1 MRLFMSIDMI
11 ELNVVQHIKSVKPIR
26 QRPQETAMKVSRAQ
40 AEENRERILD
50 NAAQLFRE
58 RGFDG
63 IGLNDLMQAAG
74 LTRGGFYGHFESKD
88 DLAAQATRRAL
99 QANREQW
106 KQQTDRS
113 LAAWVKAY
121 LSDAHRDQPGAGCG
135 LVALAGDAARGGPA
149 VKEVFAEGVE
159 NLVAALQPQLPG
171 ADDAERREQALAML
185 AMLVGALLLSR
196 AVGDGELSRELR
208 EAARGKLPVAIG

>member
-1 MRLFMSIDMI
+1 MPR
-11 ELNVVQHIKSVKPIR
+11 R
-26 QRPQETAMKVSRAQ
+26 RRT
-40 AEENRERILD
+40 RERILD

-88 DLAAQATRRAL
+88 DLAAQASRRAL
-99 QANREQW
+99 AANREQW
-106 KQQTDRS
+106 KKQTDRS

-121 LSDAHRDQPGAGCG
+121 LSDAHRDHIGAGCG

-149 VKEVFAEGVE
+149 VREVFAEGVE
-159 NLVAALQPQLPG
+159 SLTATLQNEMPG
-171 ADDAERREQALAML
+171 ADAATRREQALAML
-185 AMLVGALLLSR
+185 STMVGALLLSR
-196 AVGDGELSRELR
+196 AVGDAGLSRDLR
-208 EAARGKLPVAIG
+208 EAARKSLPAGGG

>member
-1 MRLFMSIDMI
+1 MSTDMI
-11 ELNVVQHIKSVKPIR
+11 VINVDQHLKSVKPDVKD
-26 QRPQETAMKVSRAQ
+26 PQENVMKVSRAQ

-63 IGLNDLMQAAG
+63 IGLNDLMQSAG

-113 LAAWVKAY
+113 LRAWVKAY
-121 LSDAHRDQPGAGCG
+121 LSDAHRDQRGAGCG

-149 VKEVFAEGVE
+149 VKAVLAEGVE
-159 NLVAALQPQLPG
+159 NLVATLQDQMPG
-171 ADDAERREQALAML
+171 ADAAERRSQALAML
-185 AMLVGALLLSR
+185 STMVGALLLSR
-196 AVGDGELSRELR
+196 AVGDAGLSTDLR
-208 EAARGKLPVAIG
+208 EAARRHLPAGVD

>member
-1 MRLFMSIDMI
+1 MI
-11 ELNVVQHIKSVKPIR
+11 ELNVVQHLKSVNPDPKDPK
-26 QRPQETAMKVSRAQ
+26 ENVMKVSRAQ

-88 DLAAQATRRAL
+88 DLAAQASRRAL

-106 KQQTDRS
+106 KKQTDRS
-113 LAAWVKAY
+113 LSAWVKAY
-121 LSDAHRDQPGAGCG
+121 LSDAHRDRIGEGCG

-149 VKEVFAEGVE
+149 VREAFAEGVE
-159 NLVAALQPQLPG
+159 NLAATLQAQMPG
-171 ADDAERREQALAML
+171 ADEGERREQALAML
-185 AMLVGALLLSR
+185 STLVGSLLLSR
-196 AVGDGELSRELR
+196 AVGDAGLSRELR
-208 EAARGKLPVAIG
+208 EAARKHLPAGG

>member
-1 MRLFMSIDMI
+1 
-11 ELNVVQHIKSVKPIR
+11 
-26 QRPQETAMKVSRAQ
+26 MKVTRAQ

-50 NAAQLFRE
+50 SAAQLFRE

-88 DLAAQATRRAL
+88 DLAAQASRRAL

-106 KQQTDRS
+106 QKQAERN
-113 LAAWVKAY
+113 LASWVKAY
-121 LSDAHRDQPGAGCG
+121 LSDAHRDHIGAGCG

-149 VKEVFAEGVE
+149 VREVFAEGVE
-159 NLVAALQPQLPG
+159 SLVATLQGQMPG
-171 ADDAERREQALAML
+171 AGGAAQREQALAML
-185 AMLVGALLLSR
+185 STLVGALLLSR
-196 AVGDGELSRELR
+196 AVGDAGLSRELR
-208 EAARGKLPVAIG
+208 EAARKHLPAAG

>member
-1 MRLFMSIDMI
+1 
-11 ELNVVQHIKSVKPIR
+11 
-26 QRPQETAMKVSRAQ
+26 MKVSRAQ

-88 DLAAQATRRAL
+88 DLVAQATRRAL
-99 QANREQW
+99 EANREQW

-113 LAAWVKAY
+113 LSAWVKAY
-121 LSDAHRDQPGAGCG
+121 LSDAHRDHIGAGCG

-149 VKEVFAEGVE
+149 VREAFAEGVGC
-159 NLVAALQPQLPG
+159 LVATLQKQMP
-171 ADDAERREQALAML
+171 AANEAARREQAMAML
-185 AMLVGALLLSR
+185 STLVGSLLLSR
-196 AVGDGELSRELR
+196 AVGDSGLSRELR
-208 EAARGKLPVAIG
+208 EAARKSLPVKAG

>member
-1 MRLFMSIDMI
+1 MSIDMI
-11 ELNVVQHIKSVKPIR
+11 DLNVGQHIKCVNPDHET
-26 QRPQETAMKVSRAQ
+26 QETAMKVSRAQ

-106 KQQTDRS
+106 KKQTDRG

-121 LSDAHRDQPGAGCG
+121 LSDAHRDHIGAGCG
-135 LVALAGDAARGGPA
+135 LVALAGDAARGAPA
-149 VKEVFAEGVE
+149 VQEVFAEGVE
-159 NLVAALQPQLPG
+159 NLVSALQAQMPA
-171 ADDAERREQALAML
+171 ADAAERREQALVML
-185 AMLVGALLLSR
+185 STLVGALLLSR
-196 AVGDGELSRELR
+196 AVGETGLSRELR
-208 EAARGKLPVAIG
+208 DAARKRLPPGG

>member
-1 MRLFMSIDMI
+1 
-11 ELNVVQHIKSVKPIR
+11 
-26 QRPQETAMKVSRAQ
+26 MKVTRAQ

-50 NAAQLFRE
+50 NAATLFRE

-99 QANREQW
+99 QSNREQW

-113 LAAWVKAY
+113 LQGWVRAY
-121 LSDAHRDQPGAGCG
+121 LSDTHRDRPGAGCG
-135 LVALAGDAARGGPA
+135 LAALAGDAARGGPA
-149 VKEVFAEGVE
+149 VKAALGEGVE
-159 NLVAALQPQLPG
+159 SLIATLQDQMPG
-171 ADDAERREQALAML
+171 ADAGERREQALATL
-185 AMLVGALLLSR
+185 STLVGSLLLSR
-196 AVGDGELSRELR
+196 AVGETRLSSELR
-208 EAARGKLPVAIG
+208 EAARKHLPAGC

>member
-1 MRLFMSIDMI
+1 
-11 ELNVVQHIKSVKPIR
+11 
-26 QRPQETAMKVSRAQ
+26 MKVSRAQ

-106 KQQTDRS
+106 KKQADRS
-113 LAAWVKAY
+113 LAAWVKGY
-121 LSDAHRDQPGAGCG
+121 LSDAHRDRIGAGCG
-135 LVALAGDAARGGPA
+135 LVALAGDAARGAPA
-149 VKEVFAEGVE
+149 VREAFAEGVE
-159 NLVAALQPQLPG
+159 SLIATLQTQMPAAD
-171 ADDAERREQALAML
+171 AAERREQALAML
-185 AMLVGALLLSR
+185 STLVGALLLSR
-196 AVGDGELSRELR
+196 AVGETGLSRELR
-208 EAARGKLPVAIG
+208 DAARKSLPAGG

>member
-1 MRLFMSIDMI
+1 MSIDMI
-11 ELNVVQHIKSVKPIR
+11 DLNVGQHIKCVNPDHET
-26 QRPQETAMKVSRAQ
+26 QETAMKVSRAQ

-106 KQQTDRS
+106 KKQTDRG

-121 LSDAHRDQPGAGCG
+121 LSDAHRDHIGAGCG
-135 LVALAGDAARGGPA
+135 LVALAGDAARGAPA
-149 VKEVFAEGVE
+149 VQEVFAEGVE
-159 NLVAALQPQLPG
+159 NLVAALQAQMPA
-171 ADDAERREQALAML
+171 ADAAERREQALVML
-185 AMLVGALLLSR
+185 STLVGALLLSR
-196 AVGDGELSRELR
+196 GVGETGLSRELR
-208 EAARGKLPVAIG
+208 DAARKRLPPGG

>member
-1 MRLFMSIDMI
+1 
-11 ELNVVQHIKSVKPIR
+11 
-26 QRPQETAMKVSRAQ
+26 MKVSRAQ

-88 DLAAQATRRAL
+88 DLAAQAAKRAL
-99 QANREQW
+99 QSNRDAW

-113 LAAWVKAY
+113 LSAWVKTY
-121 LSDAHRDQPGAGCG
+121 LSDAHRDQPGVGCA
-135 LVALAGDAARGGPA
+135 LAALAGDAARGGPA
-149 VKEVFAEGVE
+149 VQAVFAEGVQS
-159 NLVAALQPQLPG
+159 LAATLAPQMPAPDEAG
-171 ADDAERREQALAML
+171 RQEQALAML
-185 AMLVGALLLSR
+185 STLVGALLLSR
-196 AVGDGELSRELR
+196 AVGEGGLSSDLR
-208 EAARGKLPVAIG
+208 EAARRSLPAGVA

>member
-1 MRLFMSIDMI
+1 
-11 ELNVVQHIKSVKPIR
+11 
-26 QRPQETAMKVSRAQ
+26 MKVTRAQ

-88 DLAAQATRRAL
+88 DLAAQAARRAL
-99 QANREQW
+99 ENNREQW
-106 KQQTDRS
+106 RQQTDRS
-113 LAAWVKAY
+113 VAAWVKAY
-121 LSDAHRDQPGAGCG
+121 LSDAHRDHPGAGCA

-149 VKEVFAEGVE
+149 VREVFTEGVE
-159 NLVAALQPQLPG
+159 SLVAAVQGQLPG
-171 ADDAERREQALAML
+171 ASDPERREQALAML
-185 AMLVGALLLSR
+185 STMVGALLLSR
-196 AVGDGELSRELR
+196 AVGDAGLSRELR
-208 EAARGKLPVAIG
+208 HAARKTLPVAG

>member
-1 MRLFMSIDMI
+1 
-11 ELNVVQHIKSVKPIR
+11 
-26 QRPQETAMKVSRAQ
+26 MKVSRAQ

-88 DLAAQATRRAL
+88 DLAAQACARAL
-99 QANREQW
+99 QTNREQW
-106 KQQTDRS
+106 KKQTDRS
-113 LAAWVKAY
+113 LAAWVKTY
-121 LSDAHRDQPGAGCG
+121 LSDAHRDHIGAGCG

-149 VKEVFAEGVE
+149 VREVFAEGVE
-159 NLVAALQPQLPG
+159 SLAATLQDQMPG
-171 ADDAERREQALAML
+171 ADAAARRAQALAML
-185 AMLVGALLLSR
+185 STLVGALLLSR
-196 AVGDGELSRELR
+196 AVGDIGLSRELR
-208 EAARGKLPVAIG
+208 DAARQNLPVDIG

>member
-1 MRLFMSIDMI
+1 
-11 ELNVVQHIKSVKPIR
+11 
-26 QRPQETAMKVSRAQ
+26 MKVTRAQ

-88 DLAAQATRRAL
+88 DLAAQATQRAL

-113 LAAWVKAY
+113 LKAWVKTY
-121 LSDAHRDQPGAGCG
+121 LSDAHRDHPGAGCG

-149 VKEVFAEGVE
+149 VKGVFAEGVE
-159 NLVAALQPQLPG
+159 SLVATLQGQMPAPDEAG
-171 ADDAERREQALAML
+171 RREQALAML
-185 AMLVGALLLSR
+185 STLVGALLLSR
-196 AVGDGELSRELR
+196 AVGDGGLSRELR
-208 EAARGKLPVAIG
+208 EAARRHLPAGG

>member
-1 MRLFMSIDMI
+1 
-11 ELNVVQHIKSVKPIR
+11 
-26 QRPQETAMKVSRAQ
+26 MKVTRAQ

-88 DLAAQATRRAL
+88 DLAAQATQRAM
-99 QANREQW
+99 QVNREQW
-106 KQQTDRS
+106 KAQTDRS
-113 LAAWVKAY
+113 LKAWVKAY
-121 LSDAHRDQPGAGCG
+121 LSDAHRDLPGAGCA

-149 VKEVFAEGVE
+149 VKGVFAEGVE
-159 NLVAALQPQLPG
+159 SLVATLQGQMPA
-171 ADDAERREQALAML
+171 ADEGEKREQALAML
-185 AMLVGALLLSR
+185 STMVGSLLLSR
-196 AVGDGELSRELR
+196 AVGDKGLSRELR
-208 EAARGKLPVAIG
+208 EAARKSLPAGGG

>member
-1 MRLFMSIDMI
+1 
-11 ELNVVQHIKSVKPIR
+11 
-26 QRPQETAMKVSRAQ
+26 MKVTREQ
-40 AEENRERILD
+40 AEANRERILD

-88 DLAAQATRRAL
+88 DLAAQATRRAM
-99 QANREQW
+99 QTNREEW

-113 LAAWVKAY
+113 LATWVRTY
-121 LSDAHRDQPGAGCG
+121 LSDAHRDHPGAGCS

-149 VKEVFAEGVE
+149 VKQVFAEGVE
-159 NLVAALQPQLPG
+159 SLLATLQGQMPAA
-171 ADDAERREQALAML
+171 DAAAQREQALAML
-185 AMLVGALLLSR
+185 STLVGSLLLSR
-196 AVGDGELSRELR
+196 AVGDARLSRELR
-208 EAARGKLPVAIG
+208 DAARKSLPAGRG

>member
-1 MRLFMSIDMI
+1 
-11 ELNVVQHIKSVKPIR
+11 
-26 QRPQETAMKVSRAQ
+26 MKVSRAQ

-88 DLAAQATRRAL
+88 DLAAQASRRAL

-106 KQQTDRS
+106 KQQADRS
-113 LAAWVKAY
+113 LSAWVQAY
-121 LSDAHRDQPGAGCG
+121 LSDAHRDHIGAGCG

-149 VKEVFAEGVE
+149 VKEVFAEGVR
-159 NLVAALQPQLPG
+159 NLVATLQGQMPA
-171 ADDAERREQALAML
+171 ADAAGQREQALAML
-185 AMLVGALLLSR
+185 STLVGALLLSR
-196 AVGDGELSRELR
+196 AVGDSGLSQELR
-208 EAARGKLPVAIG
+208 EAARKSLPAGG

>member
-1 MRLFMSIDMI
+1 
-11 ELNVVQHIKSVKPIR
+11 
-26 QRPQETAMKVSRAQ
+26 MKVTRAQ

-99 QANREQW
+99 QTNREQW
-106 KQQTDRS
+106 KRQTDRS
-113 LAAWVKAY
+113 LQAWVKTY
-121 LSDAHRDQPGAGCG
+121 LSDAHRDHPGAGCG

-149 VKEVFAEGVE
+149 VKGVFAEGVE
-159 NLVAALQPQLPG
+159 SLVATLQGQMPATDEAG
-171 ADDAERREQALAML
+171 RREQALAML
-185 AMLVGALLLSR
+185 STLVGALLLSR
-196 AVGDGELSRELR
+196 AVGDGGLSRELR
-208 EAARGKLPVAIG
+208 EAARRQLPAGG